1 MQPHSCIALCRTKL
15 LLMPRQLIL
24 ASVVALLAL
33 VSGNSGNAQFK
44 ERDVSGVVTDARGNP
59 LPQVAV
65 ELENTGNLIVRS
77 YITDKD
83 GHYYFAGLIDD
94 VDFTLKAKY
103 RNFWSKPKTLSK
115 LNASAHPQVNLVIPI
130 D

>member
-1 MQPHSCIALCRTKL
+1 MR
-15 LLMPRQLIL
+15 RQLIL

-33 VSGNSGNAQFK
+33 VLGNSGKAQFK
-44 ERDVSGVVTDARGNP
+44 ERDVSGVVRDARGNP

-77 YITDKD
+77 YITDKH

-94 VDFTLKAKY
+94 VDFTLKANY
-103 RNFWSKPKTLSK
+103 RNFWSRPKTLSK
-115 LNASAHPQVNLVIPI
+115 LNASAHPQVNLMIPI